1 MLRICSPADAPPDR
15 LLEIQDQKHEIAKQ
29 ALSKDGSYAKS
40 NKLSMKDVRALPCRP
55 R

>member
-1 MLRICSPADAPPDR
+1 

-40 NKLSMKDVRALPCRP
+40 NKLSMKDVRCSPVRVALTAQILHIFQG
-55 R
+55 